1 MNEIILPLIV
11 GVPLAMAGLTAM
23 APPTSRV
30 VLPMAFLTLT
40 GLLVVSVLLVAETSD
55 GDVLAHSVGGWPAG
69 IAIPF
74 AVDQLT
80 ALMLT
85 ATGLLIVVCSW
96 FAVASGPGREPLF
109 APLLLVVT
117 AGVNGALLTA
127 DVFNMF
133 VFIEVMLL
141 PSYGLLVLAG
151 RLRGTNRA
159 VRGSRLYVT
168 FNLFVSTVFLVGVG
182 FVYGTAGT
190 VNLGELAG
198 RAEESSAVAAATAVC
213 LVALAM
219 KAATFPAHGWLTQA
233 YPTTSPAM
241 TALFSGLHT
250 KVAVYAIY
258 RIYSVVFD
266 GDERYLYLGLIVFSL
281 TMVVGVLGAVGEPT
295 MRSILVFNMV
305 SGIGYVLVGL
315 ALGTAAGL
323 SAGLFYLIHHMIVM
337 ASLLMSTGA
346 IEVRRSSSRLDGV
359 GAFARRE
366 PLVATAFMMAAISL
380 AGLPPFSGFVG
391 KLAIVIAAADAG
403 QYAVMTVAVAVS
415 LLTLL
420 SVLKIWDA
428 VFMSSGESRGEAPEG
443 SATAGSGGGGTA
455 TAAAPPRVGM
465 ALAGPALV
473 LAVVSLALGL
483 GGEGLLHLTDVAA
496 AGLTDT
502 SDYVAAV
509 LS

>member
-1 MNEIILPLIV
+1 MNDIILPLMV
-11 GVPLAMAGLTAM
+11 GVPLAVAGLTAM
-23 APPTSRV
+23 APRTARW
-30 VLPMAFLTLT
+30 VLPVAFATLV
-40 GLLVVSVLLVAETSD
+40 GLLVVSVLFVVESSD
-55 GDVLAHSVGGWPAG
+55 GEVLSHAVGAWPAG

-127 DVFNMF
+127 DIFNLF

-151 RLRGTNRA
+151 RLRGTDRS

-168 FNLFVSTVFLVGVG
+168 FNLFVSTLFLVGVG

-198 RAEESSAVAAATAVC
+198 RAEESPTVAAAVGIC
-213 LVALAM
+213 LVALSM
-219 KAATFPAHGWLTQA
+219 KAATFPAHGWLAQA

-266 GDERYLYLGLIVFSL
+266 GDERYLWIGLVAFSL
-281 TMVVGVLGAVGEPT
+281 TMVVGVLGAVGEQS

-305 SGIGYVLVGL
+305 SGIGYVLIGL
-315 ALGTAAGL
+315 ALFTGAGIA
-323 SAGLFYLIHHMIVM
+323 AGLFYLIHHMIVM
-337 ASLLMSTGA
+337 ASLLMTTGA
-346 IEVRRSSSRLDGV
+346 VEVRHGGSRLGSV
-359 GAFARRE
+359 GALARRE
-366 PLVATAFMMAAISL
+366 PVLATAFWMAAISL

-391 KLAIVIAAADAG
+391 KVAIVIAAADAD
-403 QYAVMTVAVAVS
+403 QYAVMGVAVAVS

-428 VFMSSGESRGEAPEG
+428 TFMSPADREG
-443 SATAGSGGGGTA
+443 DRENADDGGSVK
-455 TAAAPPRVGM
+455 APPKVGL
-465 ALAGPALV
+465 ALAGPGLV
-473 LAVVSLALGL
+473 LAVATLALGI
-483 GGEGLLHLTDVAA
+483 GGEGLLALTTVAA
-496 AGLTDT
+496 DGLLDT
-502 SDYVAAV
+502 SAYVEAV

>member
-1 MNEIILPLIV
+1 MNDIILPLMV

-23 APPTSRV
+23 APRTSRW
-30 VLPMAFLTLT
+30 VLPVAFVTLV
-40 GLLVVSVLLVAETSD
+40 GLLVVSVLFIAETSD
-55 GDVLAHSVGGWPAG
+55 GEVLSHAVGAWPAG

-85 ATGLLIVVCSW
+85 ATGFLIVVCSW

-127 DVFNMF
+127 DIFNMF

-151 RLRGTNRA
+151 RLRGTNRS

-198 RAEESSAVAAATAVC
+198 RAEESPTVAAATAVC
-213 LVALAM
+213 LVALSM
-219 KAATFPAHGWLTQA
+219 KAATFPAHGWLAQA

-266 GDERYLYLGLIVFSL
+266 GDERYLWIGLVAFSL
-281 TMVVGVLGAVGEPT
+281 TMVVGVLGAVGEQT

-305 SGIGYVLVGL
+305 SGIGYVLIGL
-315 ALGTAAGL
+315 ALFTGAGIA
-323 SAGLFYLIHHMIVM
+323 AGLFYLIHHMIVM
-337 ASLLMSTGA
+337 ASLLMTTGA
-346 IEVRRSSSRLDGV
+346 VEVRYRASRLGSV
-359 GAFARRE
+359 GDLVRRE
-366 PLVATAFMMAAISL
+366 PVLATAFLMAAISL

-391 KLAIVIAAADAG
+391 KVAIVIAAAEAG
-403 QYAVMTVAVAVS
+403 QNAVMAVAVAVS

-428 VFMSSGESRGEAPEG
+428 TFMSP
-443 SATAGSGGGGTA
+443 ATDHDGDGDDDDGGGDDAEDGSVK
-455 TAAAPPRVGM
+455 APPKVGL
-465 ALAGPALV
+465 ALAGPGLV
-473 LAVVSLALGL
+473 LAVATLALGI
-483 GGEGLLHLTDVAA
+483 GGEGLLALTDVAA
-496 AGLTDT
+496 DGLLDT
-502 SDYVAAV
+502 SAYVAAV